1 MPGYNSKPNMIGH
14 MDICIAN
21 TGDTITYHRDHLES
35 IMILKLC
42 DDVMHTSPTRVRCE
56 ARMAQ
61 W

>member
-21 TGDTITYHRDHLES
+21 TGEMFTYHRDLVSGIILLEFFY
-35 IMILKLC
+35 
-42 DDVMHTSPTRVRCE
+42 DVMHTSTTRVRCE